1 MKGNDDKPTQRSGK
15 SDPKAKTV
23 EKKGAPPPEQPAITI
38 DKGETSKTYVSERAK
53 LVDTDVQTSASDVGD
68 YDLSPGVTS
77 TPMQQDRKKIALVT
91 PYHGG
96 EAESSRLEDDETLI
110 ALWTLQVP
118 GKAASN
124 IRRTTKTAKGL
135 AARLITSTST
145 KGSEERTKRTRGDS
159 KALAKGKLLEVRVS
173 RKPGKKVA
181 PDSGTGRGWGAEGR
195 HGSIVGTEVNKLNRL
210 EAKAAKLAAAE
221 ADIANSNQSKN
232 IDMQCYI
239 DSQADKTGH
248 DAPAVQDQ
256 GPPGDSS
263 SSERKEDW
271 GEKDK
276 DSTIDSV
283 SITTSQ
289 AKDYKKNNSFL
300 TKDNVKL
307 LSTFNKDG
315 RMRELLINRI
325 QFLTKEI
332 PTTFRELKTD
342 YWDQNKPDLEEAF
355 YCLDD
360 RERN

>member
-1 MKGNDDKPTQRSGK
+1 
-15 SDPKAKTV
+15 
-23 EKKGAPPPEQPAITI
+23 
-38 DKGETSKTYVSERAK
+38 
-53 LVDTDVQTSASDVGD
+53 
-68 YDLSPGVTS
+68 
-77 TPMQQDRKKIALVT
+77 
-91 PYHGG
+91 
-96 EAESSRLEDDETLI
+96 
-110 ALWTLQVP
+110 
-118 GKAASN
+118 
-124 IRRTTKTAKGL
+124 
-135 AARLITSTST
+135 
-145 KGSEERTKRTRGDS
+145 
-159 KALAKGKLLEVRVS
+159 
-173 RKPGKKVA
+173 
-181 PDSGTGRGWGAEGR
+181 
-195 HGSIVGTEVNKLNRL
+195 LNRL

-342 YWDQNKPDLEEAF
+342 Y
-355 YCLDD
+355 
-360 RERN
+360 